1 MSQIDSFAMS
11 KRMQVLIDDAEYR
24 QIRRIARRRGM
35 TLAEWV
41 RQALRA
47 ACREEPLGDPDR
59 KLAVVREAA
68 THGYPTADI
77 GQMLEEIESG
87 YGQVEPE

>member
-1 MSQIDSFAMS
+1 MT
-11 KRMQVLIDDAEYR
+11 KRMQVLLEDGEYR
-24 QIRRIARRRGM
+24 RLQRLAKRHHR

-47 ACREEPLGDPDR
+47 ASREEPDGDPGK

-68 THGYPTADI
+68 THGYPSGDI
-77 GQMLEEIESG
+77 GQMLEEIEAG
-87 YGQVEPE
+87 YSRDLPE